1 MSEFF
6 TGTPTKVEDELNAL
20 CVKTTP
26 VNSVDAKME
35 AEAAADYFFRRNANR
50 ILKRWWGAREAHT
63 PNTAELAGDVL
74 NLILVPIPY
83 PVGPLQIH
91 PYVVKQLGTALKVAK
106 DKALDI
112 NEVVRLARQ
121 DLNR

>member
-6 TGTPTKVEDELNAL
+6 TGTPTKVEGELNAL

-35 AEAAADYFFRRNANR
+35 AEAAANYLFRHNANR
-50 ILKRWWGAREAHT
+50 ILKRWWGARNA
-63 PNTAELAGDVL
+63 NSSNASELAGDVL
-74 NLILVPIPY
+74 NLILAPDPW
-83 PVGPLQIH
+83 PNGPEKIR
-91 PYVVKQLGTALKVAK
+91 PYVVQQLGTALKVAK

-112 NEVVRLARQ
+112 NEVILLARQ

>member
-1 MSEFF
+1 MNDS
-6 TGTPTKVEDELNAL
+6 
-20 CVKTTP
+20 
-26 VNSVDAKME
+26 SVDEALTKLGVDTAGTVAKSEKE
-35 AEAAADYFFRRNANR
+35 AEEAANFLFRHNANR

-91 PYVVKQLGTALKVAK
+91 PYVVQQLGTALKVAK

-112 NEVVRLARQ
+112 NKVIELARQ
-121 DLNR
+121 DCGL